1 MKKTDYYGFIRLKAN
16 AYSPICIAGG
26 EEEESDHDVIRNFDG
41 EFFLPG
47 TSLAGAF
54 RAYCEEM
61 IQKQVQLQK
70 ANDCLK
76 QNTVKWKQQDVDQLF
91 GYAQGE
97 DSKESSFFVFDGE
110 IKQAK
115 RIIRDGI
122 ALSEDKITLETK
134 KYTYEALDAGT
145 EIVMEWVVK
154 ATLEEKE
161 RFLEMLRMIT
171 AGIHSGRVRLGHKKM
186 RGMGELRISEVLL
199 CEFEKGTDHAYG
211 WQEFSWEKALNN
223 RKKYSVKN
231 VTAEWQTKRWEEN
244 QIQIV
249 VPLKLRGGL
258 SIRQYSAK
266 IKEKDSDQIEADFQQ
281 IERTKEKDGK
291 TYRCAVIP
299 GSTWNGAL
307 RHQCKKVL
315 QELGLSSSK
324 AEQWIQEI
332 FGYVKET
339 EKEAYRSQIE
349 VKESEL
355 SQDSE
360 PVFMV
365 RNRINRFEGG
375 TMDGALYTE
384 LSYFGGDT
392 NITLFIPDK
401 ETCYWAVGLLILVL
415 KDIANG
421 FFAIGGQTAIGR
433 GIFCG
438 TVNMEKEAYY
448 LEKLAS
454 RIEEEL
460 S

>member
-1 MKKTDYYGFIRLKAN
+1 
-16 AYSPICIAGG
+16 
-26 EEEESDHDVIRNFDG
+26 
-41 EFFLPG
+41 
-47 TSLAGAF
+47 
-54 RAYCEEM
+54 M

-70 ANDCLK
+70 ANDCLN

-231 VTAEWQTKRWEEN
+231 VTEILPLLTATTAKTALH
-244 QIQIV
+244 IIV
-249 VPLKLRGGL
+249 Q
-258 SIRQYSAK
+258 S
-266 IKEKDSDQIEADFQQ
+266 
-281 IERTKEKDGK
+281 
-291 TYRCAVIP
+291 AVIP
-299 GSTWNGAL
+299 K
-307 RHQCKKVL
+307 R
-315 QELGLSSSK
+315 
-324 AEQWIQEI
+324 
-332 FGYVKET
+332 
-339 EKEAYRSQIE
+339 QI
-349 VKESEL
+349 
-355 SQDSE
+355 
-360 PVFMV
+360 
-365 RNRINRFEGG
+365 
-375 TMDGALYTE
+375 
-384 LSYFGGDT
+384 
-392 NITLFIPDK
+392 
-401 ETCYWAVGLLILVL
+401 
-415 KDIANG
+415 
-421 FFAIGGQTAIGR
+421 
-433 GIFCG
+433 
-438 TVNMEKEAYY
+438 
-448 LEKLAS
+448 
-454 RIEEEL
+454 
-460 S
+460 

>member
-1 MKKTDYYGFIRLKAN
+1 MKKTDYYGFIRLEAN

-171 AGIHSGRVRLGHKKM
+171 AGIHSGRKPRNGRQTHGL
-186 RGMGELRISEVLL
+186 VLSATGIVSGVQFL
-199 CEFEKGTDHAYG
+199 KSGNH
-211 WQEFSWEKALNN
+211 SKKALA
-223 RKKYSVKN
+223 KAG
-231 VTAEWQTKRWEEN
+231 TAFGA
-244 QIQIV
+244 V
-249 VPLKLRGGL
+249 
-258 SIRQYSAK
+258 SA
-266 IKEKDSDQIEADFQQ
+266 
-281 IERTKEKDGK
+281 
-291 TYRCAVIP
+291 
-299 GSTWNGAL
+299 
-307 RHQCKKVL
+307 RH
-315 QELGLSSSK
+315 
-324 AEQWIQEI
+324 
-332 FGYVKET
+332 
-339 EKEAYRSQIE
+339 SQI
-349 VKESEL
+349 L
-355 SQDSE
+355 
-360 PVFMV
+360 
-365 RNRINRFEGG
+365 
-375 TMDGALYTE
+375 L
-384 LSYFGGDT
+384 
-392 NITLFIPDK
+392 
-401 ETCYWAVGLLILVL
+401 AV
-415 KDIANG
+415 
-421 FFAIGGQTAIGR
+421 
-433 GIFCG
+433 
-438 TVNMEKEAYY
+438 
-448 LEKLAS
+448 
-454 RIEEEL
+454 
-460 S
+460 